1 VKRLEAPCRSLDD
14 KLRLYQIPF
23 KHNRPA
29 IPHAEYE
36 SPLVR
41 ATGEQRSAFLES
53 KTDRLCNIEIFWV
66 VMIDGS
72 YRRPACWTP
81 WRNCRRSHARRSA
94 TCALFSGNKEHSGL
108 RADRARPS
116 ALAAEDQQ
124 FEWAAKRPHD
134 GRAGK
139 GGETFRILRRLVNL
153 GPSKID
159 SARLC
164 DTRHLDWQVCA
175 LCCD

>member
-108 RADRARPS
+108 RADRA
-116 ALAAEDQQ
+116 
-124 FEWAAKRPHD
+124 
-134 GRAGK
+134 GK